1 MILVSH
7 IWRTNMTNVAEL
19 LHEQEMLKS
28 RINKMV
34 HGSIEIRKQNE
45 KKYIYVHF
53 RDDGMSTSKYA
64 GEYSMEL
71 SNLILENNKLVKEY
85 KKRLKEIKKE
95 LGLLQ
100 YKSLELTDKVKIN
113 IDLARRNLVDSI
125 YKQAMLEGVATT
137 YSDTETIVNGGK
149 VKDMTASDIS
159 KVVNLKHAWEF
170 ILNEGVVTYPTNYA
184 ILCQINEMVEEG
196 FSYTAGRIRS
206 VPVSIG
212 GSTYIPPLPFEPQ
225 VKEDLASLLSKE
237 PSYDVSI
244 ELLLYVMKKQLFLD
258 GSKRTAVIFA
268 NHYLV
273 SRGIGLIVIPA
284 ELVSEFKCRLID
296 YYEDDDQAIKEF
308 LYSKCLTKI

>member
-1 MILVSH
+1 MSNISS
-7 IWRTNMTNVAEL
+7 L

-28 RINKMV
+28 RISKLL
-34 HGSIEIRKQNE
+34 HGSVEIREKAS

-53 RDDGMSTSKYA
+53 RDDGISTSRYA
-64 GEYSMEL
+64 GEYSIEL
-71 SNLILENNKLVKEY
+71 NNLILENNRIVKEY

-100 YKSLELTDKVKIN
+100 YESFELSDKVKLN

-149 VKDMTASDIS
+149 VNDMTASDIS

-170 ILNEGVVTYPTNYA
+170 ILSEGVISYPTNYA
-184 ILCQINEMVEEG
+184 VLCQINEIVEEG

-212 GSTYIPPLPFEPQ
+212 GSSYIPPLPYEPQ
-225 VKEDLASLLSKE
+225 IKEDLSMMLSE
-237 PSYDVSI
+237 EESYNVAI

-258 GSKRTAVIFA
+258 GNKRTAVIFA

-273 SRGIGLIVIPA
+273 SKGMGLIVIPV
-284 ELVSEFKCRLID
+284 ELVPEFKIHLIN
-296 YYEDDDQAIKEF
+296 YYENKNLDIKEF
-308 LYSKCLTKI
+308 LYNKCLTRI

>member
-1 MILVSH
+1 ML
-7 IWRTNMTNVAEL
+7 NVAEM

-34 HGSIEIRKQNE
+34 HGSIEIRERNG

-53 RDDGMSTSKYA
+53 RDEGMSVSKYA
-64 GEYSMEL
+64 GEYSKEL
-71 SNLILENNKLVKEY
+71 CNLILENNKLAKEY

-95 LGLLQ
+95 LGLQQ
-100 YKSLELTDKVKIN
+100 YQSLELTDKVKIN

-149 VKDMTASDIS
+149 VKDMTVSDVS
-159 KVVNLKHAWEF
+159 KVINLKHAWEF
-170 ILNEGVVTYPTNYA
+170 ILSEGVVTFPTNYA
-184 ILCQINEMVEEG
+184 VLCQINEIVEEG
-196 FSYTAGRIRS
+196 FSYTAGRMRS

-225 VKEDLASLLSKE
+225 VKEDLQFLLSE
-237 PSYDVSI
+237 DQPYDVSI
-244 ELLLYVMKKQLFLD
+244 ELLLYVMKKQLFID
-258 GSKRTAVIFA
+258 GNKRTAVIFA

-273 SRGIGLIVIPA
+273 SRGIGLIAIPA
-284 ELVSEFKCRLID
+284 ELVSEFKDRLIN
-296 YYEDDDQAIKEF
+296 YYENDDQTIKEF